1 MPKYSTSPYLFDEER
16 NISITNLRK
25 WGYLKEYS
33 QRSSNITWSRNEI
46 ETSSI
51 GIKIVMNDFENILTV
66 NYKCNG
72 TSYNYN
78 IPLVSL
84 PSNLGKGKVWYFQC
98 PFTNK
103 RCRKLHLISERFM
116 HRSAL
121 PSGMYSIQT
130 QSKRWRF
137 MDKVYGSY
145 FESDKYYQEL
155 YSKHFKTHY
164 KGKPTK
170 RYLKLMRQINKAE
183 RFSVSEIENLFLMK

>member
-1 MPKYSTSPYLFDEER
+1 
-16 NISITNLRK
+16 
-25 WGYLKEYS
+25 
-33 QRSSNITWSRNEI
+33 
-46 ETSSI
+46 
-51 GIKIVMNDFENILTV
+51 
-66 NYKCNG
+66 
-72 TSYNYN
+72 
-78 IPLVSL
+78 
-84 PSNLGKGKVWYFQC
+84 
-98 PFTNK
+98 
-103 RCRKLHLISERFM
+103 M